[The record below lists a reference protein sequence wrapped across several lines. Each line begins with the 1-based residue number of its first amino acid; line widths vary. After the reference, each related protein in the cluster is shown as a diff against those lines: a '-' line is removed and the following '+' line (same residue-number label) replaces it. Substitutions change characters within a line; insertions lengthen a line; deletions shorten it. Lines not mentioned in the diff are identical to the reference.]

1 MDQFTSRALAD
12 RIGISKG
19 LAAQILA
26 LPGAPDPARFNN
38 EATYLRRLARA
49 AIKAGHSH
57 DAIAA
62 LAMAPEPAKAK
73 RDPPQDSPAPAPARL
88 PEGQPTGDVT
98 LDDLQASA
106 ATLRDIVSD
115 LGKSIAK
122 SMRGDRNPADVVALL
137 DKFKGLQAEL
147 RQTIERLEQMR
158 RDHLELLP
166 RSDVYAAAGRMFQVV
181 RGFADALIADL
192 LTAGHLPAWIA
203 GAGGVLPE
211 SSAATHHI
219 QAELRTF
226 AAGHF
231 NRMADAL
238 GDIAVPLDD
247 VPERLSEQCRQ
258 AMAAELERQAARLRA
273 SP

>member
-1 MDQFTSRALAD
+1 MDQFTSRALAE

-26 LPGAPDPARFNN
+26 LPSAPDPARFNN

-49 AIKAGHSH
+49 AIKAGHGH
-57 DAIAA
+57 DALAA
-62 LAMAPEPAKAK
+62 LAIDPEPAKAK
-73 RDPPQDSPAPAPARL
+73 RDPPQDASARPPAR
-88 PEGQPTGDVT
+88 PPDTPPPGDVT
-98 LDDLQASA
+98 IDDLQASA
-106 ATLRDIVSD
+106 AILRDIVAD
-115 LGKSIAK
+115 LGKSIAR
-122 SMRGDRNPADVVALL
+122 SMRGDRNPTDVVALL

-147 RQTIERLEQMR
+147 RQTFDRLEQMR

-181 RGFADALIADL
+181 RGFSDALLADL
-192 LTAGHLPAWIA
+192 LTADHLPAWIA

-211 SSAATHHI
+211 SSAATHHL
-219 QAELRTF
+219 QAELRNF
-226 AAGHF
+226 AASHF

-247 VPERLSEQCRQ
+247 VPERLSGQCRLE
-258 AMAAELERQAARLRA
+258 MAAELERQAARLRA
-273 SP
+273 